1 MKCCICG
8 NEIENKTE
16 SETAKKLGLKT
27 MDYYG
32 NDPTPVRTGK
42 DRCCDSCNAKI
53 VTPLRDLW
61 THLDKEEKTLAKEK
75 WQNMTFRQLN
85 MFATHWENAKN
96 REMSPAVYESL
107 QESLH

>member
-42 DRCCDSCNAKI
+42 DRCCDSCNAKLL
-53 VTPLRDLW
+53 PL
-61 THLDKEEKTLAKEK
+61 
-75 WQNMTFRQLN
+75 
-85 MFATHWENAKN
+85 
-96 REMSPAVYESL
+96 
-107 QESLH
+107 